1 MTKREKALN
10 EIIQQKLEEDTAEE
24 KITAEFLKLM
34 IEGTTDTDIAK
45 GLVMSAIETLTDT
58 THQLTL
64 PLCEG
69 YTNAQ
74 ELMSEF
80 DKIATGLIH
89 DIRNLQNCARHFDDF
104 CETVREKIR
113 EAEEE

>member
-58 THQLTL
+58 THQLSL
-64 PLCEG
+64 PLWEG

-80 DKIATGLIH
+80 DKLATGLIH
-89 DIRNLQNCARHFDDF
+89 EIHNLQNSARHFDVF
-104 CETVREKIR
+104 CATVRKAI
-113 EAEEE
+113 EEDDSE